1 MTGHTPEQSPDHSP
15 DRAAMRAARAP
26 VGVGSAPLVAQLLA
40 LALVALG
47 AVGIQEALVR
57 TGAWKTSSW
66 TSAVVDSVDG
76 VRYDDP
82 IVLVLSI
89 VLVVL
94 GLVLLPLGFKRRPR
108 TSVALDATTGV
119 YLRSRDLARVAATA
133 VEGADS
139 VTDVDV
145 KAGRRTLKVQAT
157 TVASRDRK
165 DDIAQDIRSRLTA
178 SLDALERAP
187 RLKVSVKTEGPSS

>member
-1 MTGHTPEQSPDHSP
+1 MTGQAPEKTPENASGRD
-15 DRAAMRAARAP
+15 AMRAARAP

-76 VRYDDP
+76 LRYDDP

-89 VLVVL
+89 VLALL

-108 TSVALDATTGV
+108 TSVALDAATGV
-119 YLRSRDLARVAATA
+119 HLRTRDLARIAASA
-133 VEGADS
+133 VEGADA
-139 VTDVDV
+139 VTDVAV
-145 KAGRRTLKVQAT
+145 KAGRRTLKVRAT
-157 TVASRDRK
+157 TVASRDRQ
-165 DDIAQDIRSRLTA
+165 DEIAQDVRNRLTS

-187 RLKVSVKTEGPSS
+187 RLKVSVKNEGPS

>member
-1 MTGHTPEQSPDHSP
+1 MTGHTPEQSPDLSP
-15 DRAAMRAARAP
+15 NRAAMRAARAP

-57 TGAWKTSSW
+57 AGAWKTSSW

-89 VLVVL
+89 VLAVL

-165 DDIAQDIRSRLTA
+165 DEIAQDIRSRLTS